1 MNLHEYQAKALFKG
15 YGLPVPNYIVA
26 TTAHDARL
34 AAEKLGA
41 GQVVVKAQVHAG
53 GRVKAGGVKMVD
65 TPREAEDYAKTL
77 LGGHLVTV
85 QTDAKG
91 LPVNTLLLEEKCE
104 VGDQLYLSV
113 LVDQRA
119 QQIVILASTEGG
131 VDIEQIA
138 EDSPHKVLRA
148 YIRSTSGV
156 MPSQCSELALGL
168 GLNSAQS
175 AQFSTLLTGL
185 CKLFVEKDLTLAEV
199 NPLVITGGG
208 DLVCLDG
215 KLTIDEH
222 ALYRQPEMRALR
234 DISQQDDLEL
244 HASRHDLSYVAL
256 EGNIGCLAN
265 GVGLALSTMDIIKL
279 SGGRAA
285 NFLDVGADVT
295 RKRVSEAFKII
306 LSDDQVKGILVN
318 IFGGIVRCDHV
329 AEGVIAAITEQSIGV
344 PLVLRLQGAMA
355 EEGSILL
362 EQSGLNIQ
370 LVSDLDEAAQKI
382 VAMVNGV

>member
-1 MNLHEYQAKALFKG
+1 
-15 YGLPVPNYIVA
+15 
-26 TTAHDARL
+26 
-34 AAEKLGA
+34 
-41 GQVVVKAQVHAG
+41 
-53 GRVKAGGVKMVD
+53 
-65 TPREAEDYAKTL
+65 
-77 LGGHLVTV
+77 
-85 QTDAKG
+85 
-91 LPVNTLLLEEKCE
+91 
-104 VGDQLYLSV
+104 
-113 LVDQRA
+113 
-119 QQIVILASTEGG
+119 
-131 VDIEQIA
+131 
-138 EDSPHKVLRA
+138 
-148 YIRSTSGV
+148 
-156 MPSQCSELALGL
+156 
-168 GLNSAQS
+168 
-175 AQFSTLLTGL
+175 
-185 CKLFVEKDLTLAEV
+185 
-199 NPLVITGGG
+199 
-208 DLVCLDG
+208 
-215 KLTIDEH
+215 
-222 ALYRQPEMRALR
+222 LYRQPEMRALR

-382 VAMVNGV
+382 ATQRRHRFSLLTFVN